1 MCEICWM
8 LNGQVEGKYMCV
20 MLEGGRQNVYKMLD
34 FSMICQYVCVMLEV
48 KKDAVKVNDLLRY
61 YGVLVRSSAVVVDGL
76 RSKGVYISN
85 SAVGV
90 NRVGS

>member
-1 MCEICWM
+1 
-8 LNGQVEGKYMCV
+8 
-20 MLEGGRQNVYKMLD
+20 
-34 FSMICQYVCVMLEV
+34 MLEV